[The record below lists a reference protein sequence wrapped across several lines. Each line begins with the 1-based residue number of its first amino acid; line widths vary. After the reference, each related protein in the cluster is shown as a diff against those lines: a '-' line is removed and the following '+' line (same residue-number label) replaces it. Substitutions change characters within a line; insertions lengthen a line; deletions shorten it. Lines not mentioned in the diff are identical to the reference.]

1 MERFDVAVIGAGI
14 VGLAHA
20 LAAASRGLRVVVLE
34 RSPRAAGA
42 SVRNF
47 GMVWPIGQPA
57 GRLLDRA
64 KRSREIWL
72 RCAAEAGFHVQR
84 CGALHV
90 ASHSD
95 ELAVLEEFVG
105 AHGASHHARMLSPAE
120 ACVAAQGLRPDA
132 VLGAMRSDLELC
144 VEPREAVRAMPDY
157 LERRY
162 GAQFRFGVCAKHVQ
176 TGLVVLAG
184 GSTLGAE
191 RVIVCSGAE
200 ADLLFPA
207 VLREANVRPCKLQM
221 LRTVPQP
228 VGWRVGPH
236 LAFGLT
242 LLHYAAFADCATLPA
257 LRARAQAQFAEHLRE
272 GVHVMVSQNAAGE
285 LTIGDSH
292 VHGDGIEPFDLE
304 RIDRLI
310 LDYLAERFAAPDP
323 RIAERWH
330 GVYARRA
337 DGGTEAVARA
347 APGVFVVNG
356 LGGMGMTLGF
366 GLAEETIDA
375 ITADRAWETPSPS
388 GR

>member
-64 KRSREIWL
+64 KRSRGIWL

-157 LERRY
+157 LERRL

-184 GSTLGAE
+184 DSTFGAE

-242 LLHYAAFADCATLPA
+242 LLHYAAFANCDTLPA
-257 LRARAQAQFAEHLRE
+257 LRARAQAQFTDHLRE

-292 VHGDGIEPFDLE
+292 VHGDAIEPFDLE

-310 LDYLAERFAAPDP
+310 LDYLRERFAAPDP

-330 GVYARRA
+330 GVYARRT
-337 DGGTEAVARA
+337 DGGTEIVARV

-356 LGGMGMTLGF
+356 LGGMGMTLSF

-375 ITADRAWETPSPS
+375 ITADRAWEPTLPTE
-388 GR
+388 R